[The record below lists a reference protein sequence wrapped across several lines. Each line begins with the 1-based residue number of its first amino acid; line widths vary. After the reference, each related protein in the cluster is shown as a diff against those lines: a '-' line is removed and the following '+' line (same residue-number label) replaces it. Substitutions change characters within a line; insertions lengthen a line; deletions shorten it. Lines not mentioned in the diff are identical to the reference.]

1 MNNRKII
8 PLIML
13 SIFIFTAT
21 GCWNYREIESLGI
34 VAGIAIDTDESG
46 SYLLTIEVVDLAPGR
61 EIPRTSKKIEARGET
76 MLESVRNAITISGKR
91 LYWSHVK
98 VVILSKDMAKKGIR
112 EIVDWLYRDSE
123 SRLTLHVLVSK
134 EKTAREV
141 LEAKGVIRAIVSY
154 EIDEMFMYQKS
165 LSKLPNIKVNDI
177 VNALEGDGI
186 ALTLPVIKVAENGGI
201 KTPAL
206 SGLGVFKGDK
216 IIGFLNENETMGFM
230 FITNRF
236 KAGVLVENPN
246 GNNRK
251 ENISI
256 EVFSNKTKLK
266 PLILHDKLTIVVNT
280 FSDTAIAEQGTDMDY
295 SIKENYSKLKGDVE
309 KSLEGNMV
317 KLVEKVQREF
327 GVDIFGFGQNVK
339 WQNPSYWRENG
350 QKWDEVFRNINIKVS
365 SGIAIR
371 NTSLASKP
379 VKAGE

>member
-1 MNNRKII
+1 MRIRNII
-8 PLIML
+8 LLIML

-365 SGIAIR
+365 SDIAIR